1 MAINPLHNAVRWRSG
16 AAFFNT
22 LPAYTTR
29 LLLTAWP
36 KEDDEHSS
44 QADACSNQIPTV
56 SLKPIEET
64 PQSSDRTM
72 KTPPCAA

>member
-1 MAINPLHNAVRWRSG
+1 MG
-16 AAFFNT
+16 ACN
-22 LPAYTTR
+22 PAYTTR

-36 KEDDEHSS
+36 KEDDEHSN

-72 KTPPCAA
+72 KTPPYAA